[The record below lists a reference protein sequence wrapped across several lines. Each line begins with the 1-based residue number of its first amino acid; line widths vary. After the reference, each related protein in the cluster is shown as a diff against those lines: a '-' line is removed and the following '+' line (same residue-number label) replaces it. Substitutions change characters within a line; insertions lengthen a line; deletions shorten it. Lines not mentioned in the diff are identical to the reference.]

1 MCVWLAMK
9 KLAYFTIQAK
19 EAIKQKRKLLSEP
32 DLFFK
37 LLDVQDEIPMA
48 NSDITMNS
56 VRQGNRHIHI
66 ILNPQCPYCA
76 SYFHKLTK
84 LKESLH
90 LLLFTPVN
98 DVLAKNVALSVLAC
112 YRHEGFQ
119 AAMNLLDMWFKEK
132 NVNLMT
138 TYHPDKETLN
148 MWHAQQN
155 YLKKINLSYT
165 PFITLDT
172 REVPKIYSIEDLYY
186 LI

>member
-1 MCVWLAMK
+1 
-9 KLAYFTIQAK
+9 
-19 EAIKQKRKLLSEP
+19 
-32 DLFFK
+32 
-37 LLDVQDEIPMA
+37 
-48 NSDITMNS
+48 
-56 VRQGNRHIHI
+56 
-66 ILNPQCPYCA
+66 
-76 SYFHKLTK
+76 
-84 LKESLH
+84 
-90 LLLFTPVN
+90 
-98 DVLAKNVALSVLAC
+98 
-112 YRHEGFQ
+112 
-119 AAMNLLDMWFKEK
+119 MNLLDMWFKEK